1 MSLPRSRHAWFSTRR
16 ASAALTVLLAGLS
29 GGVTGLL
36 ASGCAT
42 PSPRRAT
49 TRGAAAPAAATPP
62 EAPSGLRRV
71 QAVAA
76 PHRMVVTANPL
87 ATRAAAEILDAG
99 GDALDAAIA
108 AQLVLGLVEPQSSGL
123 GGGAFL
129 LTYDPATGALDTWD
143 GRETAPAAMR
153 ADAFRAPDGAP
164 LPFREAVLNG
174 ASVGVPGLVRMLAA
188 AHAAPAGH
196 PHLPWARLFTPAIA
210 LATRGFP
217 VSPRLRALLADDPI
231 LPRQPATRAYFYGPD
246 GAPWPVGHRLT
257 NPAYADTLRAL
268 AQGGADAFYGGP
280 IAADIVAAVHAHP
293 RAGALSLEDLARYRP
308 RHRLPVCLDLPVGAA
323 RVGVPSYRVCGMGPP
338 TSGGVGVLQILGLL
352 SCFDLRGEPPTSTR
366 FVHLFAAA
374 SRLAYA
380 DRERYLGD
388 PDFVDVPVDRLL
400 DPGYL
405 QRRAARIDPARD
417 TGEAPPGRYPAGA
430 GPVPPAGKALDLP
443 STSHLSI
450 VDDAGRAVSMTTTIE
465 SGFGSHIFVRGF
477 LLNNQLTDFSWY
489 SPRPNPAHA
498 NAIRPGKR
506 PRSSMSPVL
515 AFDRSTGGLALVLG
529 SPGGSRIIEYVA
541 RVAALHLLAGVSLQ
555 EAISAPNVS
564 NRNGVTELELRG
576 GVEGA
581 RLEVLAGALR
591 AMGHTVAFRPMTSG
605 LHGIAVRGAL
615 GPGGAIVQTLVGA
628 VDPRREGLALGR

>member
-1 MSLPRSRHAWFSTRR
+1 MVPRNARPR
-16 ASAALTVLLAGLS
+16 ASRPSVAPRAVAVLLAAS
-29 GGVTGLL
+29 GLL
-36 ASGCAT
+36 PACAT
-42 PSPRRAT
+42 AAPGPAAP
-49 TRGAAAPAAATPP
+49 AAAPAATPP
-62 EAPSGLRRV
+62 EAASGLRSV
-71 QAVAA
+71 VAVTARR
-76 PHRMVVTANPL
+76 RMVVTANPL
-87 ATRAAAEILDAG
+87 ATRAADEVLDAG

-129 LTYDPATGALDTWD
+129 LSYDPATGALDTWD

-164 LPFREAVLNG
+164 LPFEQAVLNG

-188 AHAAPAGH
+188 AHAAPTAH
-196 PHLPWARLFTPAIA
+196 HRLPWARLFAPA
-210 LATRGFP
+210 LRWATQGFP
-217 VSPRLRALLADDPI
+217 VSPRLHALLAQDPL

-246 GAPWPVGHRLT
+246 GAPWPVGHLLR
-257 NPAYADTLRAL
+257 NPAYAHTLRAI
-268 AQGGADAFYGGP
+268 AQGGPDALYTGP
-280 IAADIVAAVHAHP
+280 IAADIVAAVRAHP
-293 RAGALSLEDLARYRP
+293 KPGALSLADLAAYRP
-308 RHRLPVCLDLPVGAA
+308 RHRLPVCLDLPVGRPAGRGA
-323 RVGVPSYRVCGMGPP
+323 PRGYRVCGMGPP

-352 SCFDLRGEPPTSTR
+352 SRFDLRGEAPLSPR
-366 FVHLFAAA
+366 FVHLFTAA

-400 DPGYL
+400 APAYL
-405 QRRAARIDPARD
+405 QRRAALIDPTRD
-417 TGEAPPGRYPAGA
+417 TGEAAPGRYPAGD
-430 GPVPPAGKALDLP
+430 GPLPPAGKALDLP

-489 SPRPNPAHA
+489 SPTPNPAHA

-506 PRSSMSPVL
+506 PRSTMSPIL
-515 AFDRSTGGLALVLG
+515 AFDRAPGRLVLALG

-564 NRNGVTELELRG
+564 NRNGDTELEPR
-576 GVEGA
+576 
-581 RLEVLAGALR
+581 AGAEHTRLRALAETLR
-591 AMGHTVAFRPMTSG
+591 AMGHTVTFRPMTSG
-605 LHGIAVRGAL
+605 LHGISLRWDAA
-615 GPGGAIVQTLVGA
+615 AQATLVGA